1 MTNQDEDLL
10 LSHDEDQPTSAWWSP
25 SSLLT
30 PEATSI
36 TAFTIALSSVVGFGG
51 WVLVA
56 TSVFP
61 ATHPGQADLRSQIMG
76 AAILLAMALGAI
88 LLASRVLRQAEARC
102 AQWARHLAGAAVPV
116 AAIGTLLN
124 AAALIGALY
133 NSKPFPLI
141 TTTYDF
147 NRRKPGQNP
156 ARGRLRI

>member
-10 LSHDEDQPTSAWWSP
+10 LSHDEDQPTSARWSP

-36 TAFTIALSSVVGFGG
+36 TAFSIALISATGFGNWG
-51 WVLVA
+51 LVA

-61 ATHPGQADLRSQIMG
+61 PPTGPGDLRSQIMG

-124 AAALIGALY
+124 AAALIGALH
-133 NSKPFPLI
+133 NNNHFH
-141 TTTYDF
+141 
-147 NRRKPGQNP
+147 
-156 ARGRLRI
+156 

>member
-36 TAFTIALSSVVGFGG
+36 TAFSIALISTAGFGS
-51 WVLVA
+51 WVLVGL
-56 TSVFP
+56 SVFP
-61 ATHPGQADLRSQIMG
+61 SPTGPGDLRAQIMG

-88 LLASRVLRQAEARC
+88 LLASRVLRQAGARR
-102 AQWARHLAGAAVPV
+102 AQWARHLAGAAVAV

-124 AAALIGALY
+124 AAALIGALL
-133 NSKPFPLI
+133 NNNHF
-141 TTTYDF
+141 
-147 NRRKPGQNP
+147 R
-156 ARGRLRI
+156 

>member
-10 LSHDEDQPTSAWWSP
+10 LSHDEDQPTSARRSP

-36 TAFTIALSSVVGFGG
+36 TAFSLALISATGFGNWG
-51 WVLVA
+51 LVA

-61 ATHPGQADLRSQIMG
+61 PPTGPGDLRTQIMG

-88 LLASRVLRQAEARC
+88 LLASRVLRQAEAPC

-124 AAALIGALY
+124 AAALIGALH
-133 NSKPFPLI
+133 NNNNFH
-141 TTTYDF
+141 
-147 NRRKPGQNP
+147 
-156 ARGRLRI
+156 